1 MLSTRQWWGAC
12 ALLCGFC
19 VFAGVVGMRQIP
31 LDSHEIF
38 VAQTTHE
45 MSLRGNWVVPYFN
58 GEPRLNKPPLSY
70 WAAGVV
76 AGLAGDL
83 PVVSAWHVRGVSL
96 LAGLGLLLCTLVLGT
111 VVCERTTALVAGGM
125 LVSSAG
131 FFSFLHD
138 ARPDML
144 YAMWVAVML
153 SALAWRTFRPARQG
167 GSRWFALGV
176 LWVAFAAATLTKG
189 PHLPGLALLGSALYL
204 RQLHG
209 HWRAVNQTL
218 QPLLGLAIVGLL
230 CGPWW
235 WALSAQLD
243 AARVESSQL
252 GGTLLTPVLSRLGDP
267 FYFYRPLQLV
277 LPWLPYVLLAAGL
290 VSTQASVRTR
300 MGFLLYPLMVV
311 CLGLSFG
318 HQYRFF
324 YVLPLLGVITLLIAA
339 PLVAAIKLSVVPN
352 WLLQLTA
359 LAQFVA
365 LLACML
371 WVVRHAV
378 AVWPGVLACLLT
390 GVLCAALAAWR
401 LQCSRALRVIAAL
414 TLMMTFV
421 WPAAALTGALWDFER
436 YGSHHQAALAQSALA
451 RDTPLVTVGVS
462 PTVFVY
468 YSARA
473 VPEVS
478 LAALAPLLRA
488 STTGALGVVTR
499 EQHLGAL
506 TAQYSFEI
514 LDRYRRGDQDDV
526 LLVLQEKRTP

>member
-1 MLSTRQWWGAC
+1 VLSTRQWWGAC
-12 ALLCGFC
+12 ALLCALS
-19 VFAGVVGMRQIP
+19 VSAGVVGMRGIP

-70 WAAGVV
+70 WAAGAM

-83 PVVSAWHVRGVSL
+83 PEVSAWHVRGVSL
-96 LAGLGLLLCTLVLGT
+96 LAGLGLLACTLVLGT
-111 VVCERTTALVAGGM
+111 VVFDRITALVAGGM

-138 ARPDML
+138 ARPDLL

-153 SALAWRTFRPARQG
+153 CALAWRTYRPNTHG
-167 GSRWFALGV
+167 LSHWLTLSV
-176 LWVAFAAATLTKG
+176 LWLAFAGATLTKG
-189 PHLPGLALLGSALYL
+189 PHLPGLALFGSALYL

-209 HWRAVNQTL
+209 HWRAVNQAL

-230 CGPWW
+230 CGSWW
-235 WALSAQLD
+235 WALSAQVD

-252 GGTLLTPVLSRLGDP
+252 GGTLLTPALSRLGDP

-277 LPWLPYVLLAAGL
+277 LPWIPYVLLAAGL
-290 VSTQASVRTR
+290 VGTQVSVRART
-300 MGFLLYPLMVV
+300 GFLLYPLVVV

-339 PLVAAIKLSVVPN
+339 PLVAAIRQKIVTD
-352 WLLQLTA
+352 WLFQLTA
-359 LAQFVA
+359 AVQIVA
-365 LLACML
+365 LLACMG
-371 WVVRHAV
+371 WVVRHA
-378 AVWPGVLACLLT
+378 GTVLPEVIAGLLA
-390 GVLCAALAAWR
+390 GALCAALVAWR
-401 LQCSRALRVIAAL
+401 LWCSREFRVLAAL
-414 TLMMTFV
+414 TLMMSFV
-421 WPAAALTGALWDFER
+421 WPAAALTGALWDLER
-436 YGSHHQAALAQSALA
+436 YGSHHQAALAQRALGP
-451 RDTPLVTVGVS
+451 DTPLVTVGVS
-462 PTVFVY
+462 PTVYVY
-468 YSARA
+468 YSART

-478 LAALAPLLRA
+478 LTALASLLRG
-488 STTGALGVVTR
+488 SHTGTLGVVTR
-499 EQHLGAL
+499 EQHLSAL